1 MQIDWWTLGLQAINA
16 LVLIWLLNRFLFR
29 PVAGILTE
37 RQAETRRI
45 VAEAEAAKAAA
56 EKERDSAQ
64 KTASELAASRSE
76 ALKDAAED
84 AEKQKALLLAAARG
98 EADRLRAE
106 AKKEIAFARE
116 EEASAAGDRASKLAI
131 EIAGRLLDR
140 LPDEAR
146 ISGFIEGIAE
156 GVASLPLEARN
167 GLATDGHS
175 LQLTAARELT
185 EDERKACQEAL
196 GRALSRKVEIDV
208 VVDPALVAGLE
219 LRGAHAEIRNSFRAD
234 LDRLEAELTG
244 HGQEKA

>member
-29 PVAGILTE
+29 PVAAILTE

-106 AKKEIAFARE
+106 AKKRNRLCARGGSVGRRRPRKQ
-116 EEASAAGDRASKLAI
+116 AGHRNRRPAARPVAGRSPHLRLHRGDR
-131 EIAGRLLDR
+131 RR
-140 LPDEAR
+140 R
-146 ISGFIEGIAE
+146 
-156 GVASLPLEARN
+156 GVAAARSAQTDS
-167 GLATDGHS
+167 ATDGHS
-175 LQLTAARELT
+175 PQLTAARELT

-208 VVDPALVAGLE
+208 VVDPALS
-219 LRGAHAEIRNSFRAD
+219 RDSNCAERTPKSVTASVPISIGWRRN
-234 LDRLEAELTG
+234 
-244 HGQEKA
+244 